1 MTKELEVCE
10 WFHLETFSILKLR
23 GVFREVE
30 NFYSYEFTLLED
42 FTLLEGKGT
51 YPISVGDFIKYKN
64 EICVVMYVEQHKGF
78 KVIHLQRIKVVEEW
92 H

>member
-1 MTKELEVCE
+1 MKIEVLEVCE

-30 NFYSYEFTLLED
+30 NFYSYEFTLPE
-42 FTLLEGKGT
+42 EKGT
-51 YPISVGDFIKYKN
+51 YLVSDGDFIKHKN

-78 KVIHLQRIKVVEEW
+78 KVIHLQRIKVVEE
-92 H
+92 

>member
-1 MTKELEVCE
+1 MSKELSEVCE
-10 WFHLETFSILKLR
+10 WFHLETFSILTLR

-30 NFYSYEFTLLED
+30 NFYSYEFTLPEE

-51 YPISVGDFIKYKN
+51 YPLSEGDFIKYKN

-78 KVIHLQRIKVVEEW
+78 KVVHLQKIKVVEE
-92 H
+92 

>member
-1 MTKELEVCE
+1 MGKKLLEVCE

-42 FTLLEGKGT
+42 FTLLKEKGT
-51 YPISVGDFIKYKN
+51 YPLSDGDFIKYKN

-78 KVIHLQRIKVVEEW
+78 KVVHLQRIKVVEE
-92 H
+92 

>member
-1 MTKELEVCE
+1 MNKEVLEVCE
-10 WFHLETFSILKLR
+10 WFCLETFSILNLR

-51 YPISVGDFIKYKN
+51 YPLSIGDFIKYKN
-64 EICVVMYVEQHKGF
+64 EICIVTYVEQHRGF
-78 KVIHLQRIKVVEEW
+78 KVAHLQRIREVKE
-92 H
+92 